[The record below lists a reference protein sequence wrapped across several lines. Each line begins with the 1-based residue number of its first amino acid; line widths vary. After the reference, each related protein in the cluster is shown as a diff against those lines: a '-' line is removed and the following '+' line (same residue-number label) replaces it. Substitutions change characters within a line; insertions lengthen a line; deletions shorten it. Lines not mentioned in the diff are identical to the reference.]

1 MTTIGFLILGV
12 FIGGLVIW
20 FLAKARLQGLYAKQ
34 IGDLQVSYSNQITD
48 LEKRASG
55 AEARVEELRQQVGQR
70 VSEISQVRKELE
82 VETTSKVEAFTRLE
96 ESQKGLEEQ
105 KALIETMKAEMTDTF
120 NALSSA
126 ALKSSSED
134 FLRLASEHLGKVVA
148 ETKGKLGEHQVA
160 IDGLIKPLHEAL
172 KRYEEQV
179 RLIEESRHKAYG
191 SLEEQLRS
199 LASTHEQLQKE
210 TSNLVSALK
219 KPQVRGRWGEITLRR
234 VAELSGMSAH
244 CDFTEQISVETE
256 SGRQR
261 PDMVVH
267 LPMEREIVVDA
278 KVSLDAYLDALSAL
292 TEDERK
298 AKLEKHAQQV
308 RAHMN
313 KLGSKEYWTQFKQS
327 PEFVVLFIP
336 GESFLSS
343 ALDVDGTLIEDGIQK
358 RVIIASPTTFIAL
371 LRAIAYGWRQE
382 QITKNAEEIST
393 LGKELYERIYTVV
406 KHFIDI
412 GSAIG
417 KAMDSYNKVVGS
429 MELRVLPSVRKFKEL
444 GVTSAEEIPVLEQ
457 INRVPRS
464 LNFLES
470 GSHEGEKARNL

>member
-1 MTTIGFLILGV
+1 MELIAYIILGIV
-12 FIGGLVIW
+12 ISGLVVW
-20 FLAKARLQGLYAKQ
+20 FLAKARFQGIYTKQ
-34 IGDLQVSYSNQITD
+34 VADLQVSYSNQITG

-55 AEARVEELRQQVGQR
+55 AEARIEELRQQIER
-70 VSEISQVRKELE
+70 RDSEISQVRNELGTE
-82 VETTSKVEAFTRLE
+82 KQLKVEAHTRLE
-96 ESQKGLEEQ
+96 ESQKNLEEQ
-105 KALIETMKAEMTDTF
+105 KSLLEAMKTEMTDTF

-134 FLRLASEHLGKVVA
+134 FLRLASEHLGKVVV
-148 ETKGKLGEHQVA
+148 ETKGKLGEHQAA

-172 KRYEEQV
+172 RRYEEQV

-191 SLEEQLRS
+191 SLEEQLRA

-261 PDMVVH
+261 PDMIVQ

-278 KVSLDAYLDALSAL
+278 KVSLDAYLDALSAS
-292 TEDERK
+292 TDDERK
-298 AKLEKHAQQV
+298 AKMDKHAQQV

-313 KLGSKEYWTQFKQS
+313 RLGSKEYWSQFKQS

-336 GESFLSS
+336 GESFLSA
-343 ALDVDGTLIEDGIQK
+343 ALDVDSTLIEDGIQK
-358 RVIIASPTTFIAL
+358 RVIIATPTTFIAL

-382 QITKNAEEIST
+382 QITKNAQEISI
-393 LGKELYERIYTVV
+393 LGKELYERIYTLV
-406 KHFIDI
+406 KHFVDI

-417 KAMDSYNKVVGS
+417 KAMDCYNKVIGS

-444 GVTSAEEIPVLEQ
+444 GVTGAEEIPVLEQ
-457 INRVPRS
+457 IDKTPRS
-464 LNFLES
+464 LSLLES
-470 GSHEGEKARNL
+470 ESNESEKSL